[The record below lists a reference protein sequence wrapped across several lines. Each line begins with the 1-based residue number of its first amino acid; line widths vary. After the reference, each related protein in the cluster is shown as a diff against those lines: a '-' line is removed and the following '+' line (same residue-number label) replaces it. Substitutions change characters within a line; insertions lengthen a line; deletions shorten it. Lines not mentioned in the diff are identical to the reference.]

1 MSASESGNGAR
12 VNGQSVSPRETQ
24 VVKYVARGFT
34 YTQIA
39 NRLGI
44 SVHTVNT
51 YIRRVRQKCEV
62 ETHAD
67 IVRLGILLTNDMGG
81 SGTAAA

>member
-1 MSASESGNGAR
+1 M
-12 VNGQSVSPRETQ
+12 NGQSVSPRETQ

-51 YIRRVRQKCEV
+51 YIRRVRQKCGV

-81 SGTAAA
+81 SSAAAA